1 MDVRL
6 PDGTLVKNVP
16 DDITKADLTAKLQ
29 ANGYDVSKLVDKSV
43 PGPAPEKPQPQP
55 ESSFLR
61 RKFGELEAM
70 ASLGSGATGG
80 ALGYVGGALG
90 GMAGNVAS
98 GKYGTQEGAQE
109 VARTA
114 SEGASRFTYEPRT
127 PEGREAL
134 SKIAGWLQASGIEAL
149 GPMVAPATPLAEAP
163 TAARQAAQTARQSVR
178 DVLPTP
184 QPAMAGMGAA
194 NTGVEA
200 MRRQRA
206 ADLPVPI
213 ELTRGQASRDF
224 AQQQFEREAAK
235 NPDVGEAIR
244 MRFADQNDKILRNF
258 DAWLDQTGAEAGSLR
273 AAGQVVTDAVV
284 SKANRAKAEIRTA
297 YEKAKNAGD
306 MNEPVNIAPLQK
318 YIEEHRPEALNAPV
332 LSSVEAKLGYVAKNG
347 QASINDLEELRKM
360 VGRLGQRDATNG
372 IFAREVKGIID
383 DLTDGHGGDLYR
395 QARNLRQRYGQEFED
410 HAVID
415 KLLSTKPGTKDRAVA
430 YEDVFAHSILQGSL
444 DDVRTVRKV
453 LQTAGPE
460 GQQAWR
466 ELQGQ
471 TIQYLKDEIT
481 RNVQVDSAGNRV
493 ISPARLDRLVQELDR
508 DGKLDFIFGKQ
519 GAQQIRDVNGIAQDV
534 FTAPPG
540 SVNTSNTA
548 SILTQTLNAVA
559 SRFTGIPFVG
569 SAANFAAKEVR
580 NAADRRRVKQA
591 LEPSGK

>member
-1 MDVRL
+1 
-6 PDGTLVKNVP
+6 
-16 DDITKADLTAKLQ
+16 
-29 ANGYDVSKLVDKSV
+29 
-43 PGPAPEKPQPQP
+43 
-55 ESSFLR
+55 
-61 RKFGELEAM
+61 
-70 ASLGSGATGG
+70 
-80 ALGYVGGALG
+80 
-90 GMAGNVAS
+90 
-98 GKYGTQEGAQE
+98 
-109 VARTA
+109 
-114 SEGASRFTYEPRT
+114 
-127 PEGREAL
+127 
-134 SKIAGWLQASGIEAL
+134 
-149 GPMVAPATPLAEAP
+149 
-163 TAARQAAQTARQSVR
+163 
-178 DVLPTP
+178 
-184 QPAMAGMGAA
+184 
-194 NTGVEA
+194 
-200 MRRQRA
+200 
-206 ADLPVPI
+206 
-213 ELTRGQASRDF
+213 
-224 AQQQFEREAAK
+224 
-235 NPDVGEAIR
+235 
-244 MRFADQNDKILRNF
+244 
-258 DAWLDQTGAEAGSLR
+258 
-273 AAGQVVTDAVV
+273 
-284 SKANRAKAEIRTA
+284 
-297 YEKAKNAGD
+297 
-306 MNEPVNIAPLQK
+306 
-318 YIEEHRPEALNAPV
+318 V